1 MMPSSLL
8 DSATSSPNPVLYALD
23 ACDGVGQGLLLVLLL
38 LFILALSLVIEK
50 ALVLGQARRQAAQ
63 MLARGRQTRWPLA
76 LAPHLAELS
85 GPLLPVYKVGL
96 DTVVTILRLDDRDF
110 ELCARQR
117 TLPRPLTD
125 TEMASVRNA
134 MEQAAGL
141 QIAFLERRLTL
152 LGVIVTTSPL
162 LGLFGTTRGIMVTFC
177 AVADKGHATLATL
190 VPGISG
196 ALLATLAGLT
206 VAIPA
211 AAAYNL
217 LVRQVQLIGTD
228 LAAFMDDLLD
238 GLRRTEDR

>member
-1 MMPSSLL
+1 MMPSSIL
-8 DSATSSPNPVLYALD
+8 DAAASPPNPVLYALD
-23 ACDGVGQGLLLVLLL
+23 ACDGVGQGLVLVLLL
-38 LFILALSLVIEK
+38 LFILALSLAIEK
-50 ALVLGQARRQAAQ
+50 ALALGQARRQAAQ
-63 MLARGRQTRWPLA
+63 MLARCRQTRWPLA

-85 GPLLPVYKVGL
+85 GPLLPVYKAGM

-134 MEQAAGL
+134 MEQAAGI
-141 QIAFLERRLTL
+141 QTAFLERRLTL

-162 LGLFGTTRGIMVTFC
+162 LGLFGTAWGILVAFC
-177 AVADKGHATLATL
+177 AVADKGHATLAAL

-196 ALLATLAGLT
+196 ALLATLAGLV

-238 GLRRTEDR
+238 GLRRTEDN

>member
-1 MMPSSLL
+1 MLKSAMSVTAILFRQSLRRLVLCALLPPAVAVCVRAEGLSGEALL
-8 DSATSSPNPVLYALD
+8 DFNRDIRPILSENCFY
-23 ACDGVGQGLLLVLLL
+23 CHGQDGN
-38 LFILALSLVIEK
+38 K
-50 ALVLGQARRQAAQ
+50 RQA
-63 MLARGRQTRWPLA
+63 
-76 LAPHLAELS
+76 
-85 GPLLPVYKVGL
+85 
-96 DTVVTILRLDDRDF
+96 DLRLDDRDF

-162 LGLFGTTRGIMVTFC
+162 LGLFGTTWGILVTFC